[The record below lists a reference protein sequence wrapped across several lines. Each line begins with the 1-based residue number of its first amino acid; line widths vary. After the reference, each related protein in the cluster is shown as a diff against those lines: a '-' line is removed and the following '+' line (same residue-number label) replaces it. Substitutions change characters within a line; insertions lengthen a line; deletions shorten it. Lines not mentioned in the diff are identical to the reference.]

1 MASKYAFER
10 VKTKRLPKELED
22 MGNELFAW
30 CNASNMRE
38 TADSV
43 KSRRV
48 NFKDTLD
55 KLVTDIKESLNA
67 AMDKG
72 ETTATVEINVSSDY
86 VELLMPL
93 LKKQKFDV
101 TYIAG
106 VYSEDICSTP
116 KDRLIIKWGE
126 K

>member
-1 MASKYAFER
+1 MTSKYVFER
-10 VKTKRLPKELED
+10 VKTKKLPKELED

-30 CNASNMRE
+30 CSASNMRE

-43 KSRRV
+43 ESRRV

-55 KLVTDIKESLNA
+55 KVVTDIKESLNA
-67 AMDKG
+67 AMENG
-72 ETTATVEINVSSDY
+72 ETTATVEINVSYDY
-86 VELLMPL
+86 IELLMPL

-101 TYIAG
+101 TYVAS
-106 VYSEDICSTP
+106 VYSEDTGLTT
-116 KDRLIIKWGE
+116 KDLLIIKWGD